1 VGNDRV
7 EPQIV
12 DAGQYRWDN
21 PIFLLSACTALER
34 FTNHSIMKKALLLI
48 SVTVAASIVTITTTL
63 FAMIYVRDS
72 RTIEKAKEVVLRVD
86 QFCLERGRLPETD
99 EFAALF
105 PGLTASV
112 DWFYWPTPDR
122 AEVRIQ
128 YPMSSHHR
136 GAPGTS
142 KTSEFTATTYAYIMS
157 VKCSR

>member
-1 VGNDRV
+1 MSTRQPRVGNDRV

-21 PIFLLSACTALER
+21 PIFLLSACTAPE
-34 FTNHSIMKKALLLI
+34 SIMKKVLSLI
-48 SVTVAASIVTITTTL
+48 SVTVAALTVTITTTL
-63 FAMIYVRDS
+63 FAVIYVRDS

-86 QFCLERGRLPETD
+86 QFCLERGRLPEKD
-99 EFAALF
+99 EFDALF
-105 PGLTASV
+105 PGLTASA

-157 VKCSR
+157 VKC